1 MEKLIEPS
9 MFRPDIGCSNFE
21 KGSMRSK
28 KKASG
33 AELDERTN
41 GNKINN
47 LKTQSSFFAI
57 GIGASAGGINAVTE
71 LISQL
76 PAALNAAVFVVFHLS
91 KIALPEILL
100 ERMRKKTKLLCK
112 IANDNDPVEAGTIYL
127 AVPDTHL
134 LVKDKHI
141 LLGRG
146 PRENRFR
153 PSIDVLFR
161 SIAADFGER
170 SIGIILTGFLNDG
183 TVGMNA
189 IKQSGGYTI
198 VQDPNEAEYPDMPLS
213 VLETME
219 ADHCVSLKKMGDA
232 ILQRTKNAKV
242 KGVTAPEVVVLESK
256 LSERA
261 ATSIEKVS
269 QLGNKTIY
277 SCPDCGGG
285 LWQIDKPST
294 HFRCHIGHSYTEKD
308 LLYKQSESI
317 EHTLWV
323 SVRMMEE
330 RRLLLLKNAKS
341 YNEKGLKRLSEEY
354 AERVE
359 QMQTHILKLKEL
371 LFKINDD

>member
-1 MEKLIEPS
+1 M
-9 MFRPDIGCSNFE
+9 NN
-21 KGSMRSK
+21 K
-28 KKASG
+28 KKASEP
-33 AELDERTN
+33 ALNKRTDR
-41 GNKINN
+41 NN
-47 LKTQSSFFAI
+47 RNNSKPQSSFFAI
-57 GIGASAGGINAVTE
+57 GIGASAGGINAVSE

-76 PAALNAAVFVVFHLS
+76 PATLNAAIFVVFHLS
-91 KIALPEILL
+91 KIAMPEILL
-100 ERMRKKTKLLCK
+100 ERMKRNTKLLCK
-112 IANDNDPVEAGTIYL
+112 IANDNEPIEAGTIYL
-127 AVPDTHL
+127 AVPDAHL
-134 LVKDKHI
+134 LVKDKNI
-141 LLGRG
+141 LLGHG

-189 IKQSGGYTI
+189 IKQSGGHTI

-219 ADHCVSLKKMGDA
+219 ADYCTSLKKMGDA
-232 ILQRTKNAKV
+232 ILQITKNAKV
-242 KGVTAPEVVVLESK
+242 KGITPPEVVTLESK

-261 ATSIEKVS
+261 ARSIEKVS
-269 QLGNKTIY
+269 QLGKKTIY
-277 SCPDCGGG
+277 ACPDCGGG
-285 LWQIDKPST
+285 LWQIDKPSM
-294 HFRCHIGHSYTEKD
+294 HFRCHIGHSYTERD

-341 YNEKGLKRLSEEY
+341 YNERGLQKLSEEY
-354 AERVE
+354 SERAE
-359 QMQTHILKLKEL
+359 QMQTHIVKLKEL
-371 LFKINDD
+371 LFKINND

>member
-1 MEKLIEPS
+1 
-9 MFRPDIGCSNFE
+9 
-21 KGSMRSK
+21 MRSK
-28 KKASG
+28 KKTSG

-76 PAALNAAVFVVFHLS
+76 PANLNAAVFVVFHLS
-91 KIALPEILL
+91 KIAMPEILL
-100 ERMRKKTKLLCK
+100 ERMKKKTKLFCK
-112 IANDNDPVEAGTIYL
+112 LASDNDLIEAGTIYL
-127 AVPDTHL
+127 AIPDTHL
-134 LVKDKHI
+134 LVKDKNI

-189 IKQSGGYTI
+189 IKQSGGHTI

-219 ADHCVSLKKMGDA
+219 ADHCVSLKEMGDA
-232 ILQRTKNAKV
+232 ILQITKNAKA
-242 KGVTAPEVVVLESK
+242 KGVTPPKVVILESK

-269 QLGNKTIY
+269 QLGKKTIY
-277 SCPDCGGG
+277 ACPDCGGG

-294 HFRCHIGHSYTEKD
+294 HFRCHIGHSYTERD

-330 RRLLLLKNAKS
+330 RRVLLLRNVKN

-354 AERVE
+354 AERAE

>member
-1 MEKLIEPS
+1 MH
-9 MFRPDIGCSNFE
+9 N
-21 KGSMRSK
+21 K
-28 KKASG
+28 KKAP
-33 AELDERTN
+33 EPVLNKRTYR
-41 GNKINN
+41 NN
-47 LKTQSSFFAI
+47 RNNSKPPSSFFAI
-57 GIGASAGGINAVTE
+57 GIGASAGGTNAVSE

-76 PAALNAAVFVVFHLS
+76 PANLNAAVFVVFHLS
-91 KIALPEILL
+91 KIAMPEILL
-100 ERMRKKTKLLCK
+100 GRLQKHTKLLCK
-112 IANDNDPVEAGTIYL
+112 IANDKEPIEPGTIYL
-127 AVPDTHL
+127 AGPDAHL
-134 LVKDKHI
+134 LIKDKNI
-141 LLGRG
+141 LLGHG
-146 PRENRFR
+146 PTENRFR

-170 SIGIILTGFLNDG
+170 SIGIVLTGFLNDG

-219 ADHCVSLKKMGDA
+219 ADYCTSLKKMGDA
-232 ILQRTKNAKV
+232 ILQITKNAKV
-242 KGVTAPEVVVLESK
+242 KGVTPPKVVTMESK

-269 QLGNKTIY
+269 QLGNKSIY
-277 SCPDCGGG
+277 ACPDCGGS
-285 LWQIDKPST
+285 LWQIDKPSP
-294 HFRCHIGHSYTEKD
+294 HFRCHIGHSYTERD

-341 YNEKGLKRLSEEY
+341 YNDRGLQKVRKEY
-354 AERVE
+354 AERAE
-359 QMQTHILKLKEL
+359 QMQTHIQKLKEL
-371 LFKINDD
+371 LFRINKD

>member
-1 MEKLIEPS
+1 M
-9 MFRPDIGCSNFE
+9 
-21 KGSMRSK
+21 GSMRSK
-28 KKASG
+28 KRAAGPGS
-33 AELDERTN
+33 DERVN
-41 GNKINN
+41 GNKKNN
-47 LKTQSSFFAI
+47 LKTLSPFFAI

-71 LISQL
+71 LIAQL
-76 PAALNAAVFVVFHLS
+76 PATLNAAVFVVFHLS
-91 KIALPEILL
+91 KIAMPEILL
-100 ERMRKKTKLLCK
+100 GRMKKNTKLLCK
-112 IANDNDPVEAGTIYL
+112 IANDNEPIEPGTIYL
-127 AVPDTHL
+127 AVPDAHL
-134 LVKDKHI
+134 LVKDKNI
-141 LLGRG
+141 LLGHG

-219 ADHCVSLKKMGDA
+219 ADYCTSLKKMGDA
-232 ILQRTKNAKV
+232 ILQTTKNAGV
-242 KGVTAPEVVVLESK
+242 KGITPPEVVTLESK

-261 ATSIEKVS
+261 ATSIERVS
-269 QLGNKTIY
+269 QLGNKSIY
-277 SCPDCGGG
+277 ACPDCGGG
-285 LWQIDKPST
+285 LWQIDKPSI
-294 HFRCHIGHSYTEKD
+294 HYRCHIGHSYTEKD

-330 RRLLLLKNAKS
+330 RRLLLLKNATS
-341 YNEKGLKRLSEEY
+341 YNEKGLQKLSEQY
-354 AERVE
+354 SERAE

-371 LFKINDD
+371 LFKINSD

>member
-1 MEKLIEPS
+1 L
-9 MFRPDIGCSNFE
+9 FRPDIGGSNLE
-21 KGSMRSK
+21 KGFMRSK
-28 KKASG
+28 KAPE
-33 AELDERTN
+33 AELNKRTN
-41 GNKINN
+41 GIKKNN
-47 LKTQSSFFAI
+47 RKALPSFFAI
-57 GIGASAGGINAVTE
+57 GIGASAGGTNAVSE

-76 PAALNAAVFVVFHLS
+76 PATLNAAVFVVFHLS
-91 KIALPEILL
+91 KIAMPEILL
-100 ERMRKKTKLLCK
+100 ERMKKHTKLLCR
-112 IANDNDPVEAGTIYL
+112 IANDKEPIEPGTIYL
-127 AVPDTHL
+127 ASPNAHL
-134 LVKDKHI
+134 LVKDKNI
-141 LLGRG
+141 LLGHG
-146 PRENRFR
+146 PTENRFR

-170 SIGIILTGFLNDG
+170 SIGIVLTGFLNDG

-219 ADHCVSLKKMGDA
+219 ADYCTSLKKMGDA
-232 ILQRTKNAKV
+232 ILQITKNAKV
-242 KGVTAPEVVVLESK
+242 KGVTPPQGVTLESK

-277 SCPDCGGG
+277 ACPDCGGG
-285 LWQIDKPST
+285 LWQIDKPSP

-341 YNEKGLKRLSEEY
+341 YNDRGLQKVSKEYSER
-354 AERVE
+354 AE
-359 QMQTHILKLKEL
+359 QMQTHIEKLKEL
-371 LFKINDD
+371 LFKINKD

>member
-1 MEKLIEPS
+1 
-9 MFRPDIGCSNFE
+9 
-21 KGSMRSK
+21 MRSK
-28 KKASG
+28 KRAPG
-33 AELDERTN
+33 PAESNERAN
-41 GNKINN
+41 GNKRNN
-47 LKTQSSFFAI
+47 LKTPSPFFAI

-71 LISQL
+71 LITQL
-76 PAALNAAVFVVFHLS
+76 PPTLNAAVFVVFHLS
-91 KIALPEILL
+91 KIAMPEILL
-100 ERMRKKTKLLCK
+100 ERMKKNTKLLCK
-112 IANDNDPVEAGTIYL
+112 IANDNDPIEPGTIYL
-127 AVPDTHL
+127 AVPDAHL
-134 LVKDKHI
+134 LVKDKNI
-141 LLGRG
+141 LLGHG
-146 PRENRFR
+146 PPENRFR

-161 SIAADFGER
+161 SIAVDFGER

-183 TVGMNA
+183 TVGMNT

-219 ADHCVSLKKMGDA
+219 ADHCVSLKGMGDA
-232 ILQRTKNAKV
+232 ILQITKTAKV
-242 KGVTAPEVVVLESK
+242 KGVTPPEVVVLESK
-256 LSERA
+256 LSEKA

-277 SCPDCGGG
+277 ACPDCGGG
-285 LWQIDKPST
+285 LWQIDKPSK

-330 RRLLLLKNAKS
+330 RRLLLLKNATS
-341 YNEKGLKRLSEEY
+341 YNEKGLQKLSEQY
-354 AERVE
+354 SERAE

-371 LFKINDD
+371 LFRINDD

>member
-1 MEKLIEPS
+1 M
-9 MFRPDIGCSNFE
+9 
-21 KGSMRSK
+21 GSTK
-28 KKASG
+28 KPPG
-33 AELDERTN
+33 AELKN
-41 GNKINN
+41 GNKKNN

-71 LISQL
+71 VISQL
-76 PAALNAAVFVVFHLS
+76 PPSLNAAVLVVFHLS
-91 KIALPEILL
+91 KIAMPEILL
-100 ERMRKKTKLLCK
+100 ERMKKNTKLLCK
-112 IANDNDPVEAGTIYL
+112 IANDNDPIEPGTIYL
-127 AVPDTHL
+127 AVPDAHL
-134 LVKDKHI
+134 LVKDKNI
-141 LLGRG
+141 LLGHG

-232 ILQRTKNAKV
+232 ILQITKNAKV
-242 KGVTAPEVVVLESK
+242 KGVTPPEVVTLESK

-269 QLGNKTIY
+269 QLGKKTIY
-277 SCPDCGGG
+277 ACPDCGGG
-285 LWQIDKPST
+285 LWQIDQPSM

-330 RRLLLLKNAKS
+330 RRLLLLRNAKN
-341 YNEKGLKRLSEEY
+341 YNEKGLQKLSQEY
-354 AERVE
+354 SERAG